1 MNNILHRLGEKHG
14 TTMPVMVRTW
24 EGLLLAD
31 KQRMMLTI
39 TVPLKCLPLG
49 MRLICGHSFWNNR

>member
-1 MNNILHRLGEKHG
+1 MNNILVLHRLGG

-39 TVPLKCLPLG
+39 TVPLKCLPYTCRRANDG
-49 MRLICGHSFWNNR
+49 YCQSV